1 MVEDKILG
9 TYWYCV
15 NKDGSRWL
23 VDGNKPSKSGG
34 GYLASGSS
42 MLWLD
47 VSSYYGKSRRNGVE
61 IRSSDFKDVKFP
73 DRTFEDGPLEIEI
86 VKSGNVYWYDSNTSD

>member
-23 VDGNKPSKSGG
+23 VDGNKPAKSGG
-34 GYLASGSS
+34 GYVANNNG
-42 MLWLD
+42 MTWLRVD
-47 VSSYYGKSRRNGVE
+47 CSYGKSYRNGVAL
-61 IRSSDFKDVKFP
+61 RSSDFNDVKFP

-86 VKSGNVYWYDSNTSD
+86 VKSGNVYWYDSDTSD